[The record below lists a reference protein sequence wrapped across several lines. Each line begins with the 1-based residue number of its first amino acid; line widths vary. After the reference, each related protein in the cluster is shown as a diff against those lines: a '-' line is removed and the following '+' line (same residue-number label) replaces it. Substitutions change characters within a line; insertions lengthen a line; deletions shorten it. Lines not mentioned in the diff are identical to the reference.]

1 MASGITTIIYPSG
14 DLNVNHS
21 KSSTASAA
29 YLLINDT
36 TPDDNTNYIYQTL
49 SSTSATVTSSFNV
62 AADPSAIGKL
72 YLTGVTVNSRAYV
85 TNGTASVQTAI
96 SINNGDYT
104 TGATHSLS
112 DSYTNYTDT
121 FSGVSGL
128 NRIYESVADANITI
142 QVITNGNSDAKF
154 TTNHARIT
162 TANVT
167 IIYSDVWTCY
177 AYYIPG
183 TGISSVNVSKTEV
196 IDGEE
201 TIYTAVL
208 EDKYVFEGWYADD
221 AGTILVSES
230 QTYTATVN
238 SNLILYAKGSLL
250 YNITLYA
257 DEHCSVI
264 SSKDYAPLN
273 AEITVTA
280 NFDQT
285 KYKFDGW
292 YSNEARTSLVSADN
306 PYIFNIVSNTVLYAK
321 CVSLETMFVKLG
333 GDWHKCSA
341 VYKKIDGIWV
351 EQTEL
356 NNLFDTTKNYKIIDI
371 D

>member
-14 DLNVNHS
+14 DLTVNHE
-21 KSSTASAA
+21 KSSTVSAA
-29 YLLINDT
+29 YLLINDIM
-36 TPDDNTNYIYQTL
+36 PDDNTNYIYQTL
-49 SSTSATVTSSFNV
+49 SSTSATITSSFNV
-62 AADPSAIGKL
+62 TGDPSAIGKL

-85 TNGTASVQTAI
+85 TNGTASVRTAI

-112 DSYTNYTDT
+112 GSYTNYTDT
-121 FSGVSGL
+121 FSGISGL

-142 QVITNGNSDAKF
+142 QVTTNGTSDAKYA
-154 TTNHARIT
+154 TKEARIT

-167 IIYSDVWTCY
+167 ITYSDVWTCY

-183 TGISSVNVSKTEV
+183 TGISSVNVSNTEV
-196 IDGEE
+196 IDGRE

-208 EDKYVFEGWYADD
+208 EDGYAFEGWYADD

-230 QTYTATVN
+230 QTYNVTVN
-238 SNLILYAKGSLL
+238 NNLTLYAKGQLL
-250 YNITLYA
+250 YNISLYP
-257 DEHCSVI
+257 DEHCSVT
-264 SSKDYAPLN
+264 SSKDQALLN
-273 AEITVTA
+273 TEISVTA

-292 YSNEARTSLVSADN
+292 YSNEARTTLVSVDN
-306 PYIFNIVSNTVLYAK
+306 PYIFNIVSDTVLYAK

-333 GDWHKCSA
+333 VDWHKCSA
-341 VYKKIDGIWV
+341 IYKKIDGIWV